1 MKQLASSQ
9 LGLRFISAVFLSAL
23 VLVVALLGYQAL
35 LLFALIVAIGLQY
48 ELNQIV
54 TKIPFLKDHFG
65 DKFWLLTAIV
75 TILSILLDHSLV
87 LVCLTFVALPTIS
100 LLRFLTTRASAAH
113 QKELIV
119 QSVLSQWFFLSYG
132 LLLPS
137 ICISIIKLPK
147 GSIWFFLLLFVALGA
162 DVLAFFIGKK
172 WGKRLLAPTI
182 SPAKTREGALGSLIG
197 SIIFGLIALILFLPD
212 LPTGK
217 TLLISFGAG
226 PLTIVGDL
234 WESLLKRL
242 AEVKDSGRLIP
253 GHGGILDRIDSI
265 LWVAPWVYFVILVF

>member
-100 LLRFLTTRASAAH
+100 LLRLLTTRASAAH

-119 QSVLSQWFFLSYG
+119 QSVLSQWFFLCYG

-162 DVLAFFIGKK
+162 DILAFFIGKK